1 MASVRLVNVGK
12 RYGSKTTL
20 DGLSFEVKD
29 KEFFVIA
36 GPPGAGATTILRI
49 IAGLDRPDTGEVY
62 IGDEVVN
69 DVEPKNRDVAM
80 VFENLALY
88 PNKTGFDN
96 IAFPLR
102 QRKVPEAEMRSRV
115 LEVAKMLKIEEIL
128 DRYPRTY
135 SGGEL
140 QRVALARAMVRR
152 PKVYLL
158 DRPLA
163 NLDAL
168 IRANMRAELKR
179 LVRDIGQTIIYTT
192 HDQIEAVSMGDRIA
206 IINGGVIKQLD
217 APDAVYHSPKD
228 KFVASFIGSPRMNFI
243 DCSYKVED
251 GSALLVQDEFQ
262 LDVTPLRDHIESH
275 AKNPELILGI
285 RPEDIL
291 LDLSQK
297 SKEAFAATVYVVEP
311 TGPRMLLSLQLDL
324 MSTQRLDLIRTIVP
338 AHMNLKSG
346 DKVWLEFDRNKI
358 HLFDK
363 KTEEAIV

>member
-1 MASVRLVNVGK
+1 MASIRLVNIAK
-12 RYGSKTTL
+12 RYGSKTAL
-20 DGLSFEVKD
+20 DNIAFEVRD

-36 GPPGAGATTILRI
+36 GPPGAGATTTLRI
-49 IAGLDRPDTGEVY
+49 IAGLERPDAGEVY
-62 IGDEVVN
+62 IGDQLVN
-69 DVEPKNRDVAM
+69 DVEPKDRDVSM

-88 PNKTGFDN
+88 PNKNGYDN

-102 QRKVPEAEMRSRV
+102 QRKVPVEEIRSRV
-115 LEVAKMLKIEEIL
+115 IEVARMLKIENLL

-140 QRVALARAMVRR
+140 QRVAVARAIVRR

-158 DRPLA
+158 DQPLA

-179 LVRDIGQTIIYTT
+179 LVREIGQTIIYTT

-206 IINGGVIKQLD
+206 VINAGRIRQLD
-217 APDAVYHSPKD
+217 TSDGVYGRPKN

-243 DCSYKVED
+243 GCTYEVK
-251 GSALLVQDEFQ
+251 DERAMLISDSFS
-262 LDVTPLRDHIESH
+262 LDVTSLKDPIGRN
-275 AKNPELILGI
+275 AKDSELILGI
-285 RPEDIL
+285 RPEDIRTEL
-291 LDLSQK
+291 TQK
-297 SKEAFAATVYVVEP
+297 SFEAFQATVYVAEP
-311 TGPRMLLSLQLDL
+311 MGSRTLISAQLGKEKDV
-324 MSTQRLDLIRTIVP
+324 IRTMVP
-338 AHMNLKSG
+338 GATTVKPG

-358 HLFDK
+358 HIFDK